1 MLGSMT
7 AILDPSASSAP
18 DDTGAAATRSWRPT
32 PERASLLI
40 LLALTALGYLWTL
53 SESGYANQFYAAA
66 AQAGGESWKAWF
78 FGSLDI
84 GNAITVDKPPA
95 SLWATGLSVRLFG
108 LSSWSIL
115 VPQALMGVA
124 TVGLTFAMVKKVAPW
139 PAAIAAGALTALTP
153 AAALMFRFNN
163 PDALLLLLLVGAGFA
178 TVKAIET
185 GRARWLVLAGALLGF
200 GFLTK
205 MLQAFLIIPAIAVVY
220 LIAGPGSFLKR
231 VLHGVYCFGA
241 MLLAAGWWVAI
252 VELMPE
258 SARPYIDGSQGNSVL
273 ELAFGYNGVGRINGG
288 DYGGLGNAG
297 FDSAAGILRLFQGVS
312 GGMITW
318 LLPAALIL
326 LVAALVW
333 LRKAPRTDL
342 TRATLLIAGGS
353 MLATG
358 LVFSFMGGIY
368 HDYYV
373 IALAPWI
380 AATAVIGAAVVWRDR
395 ACIAA
400 RIVLAVTLVASVVW
414 AWVLLGQSDQQPYAA
429 LLWIVLA
436 LGLVVAAALVVVDRV
451 ERLGR
456 RSVAAVLVGAAVS
469 VGIGPAAYT
478 IQTIGTPH
486 TGSIVTAGP
495 YSGSGPGGFGRG
507 PGGASQGRQFPG
519 GGQAMPAMPGG
530 QNSPQNGRPGG
541 GQGPE
546 LFVAGGGGGMFGG
559 GEISEELAEA
569 LRTNAGQYRWAAAT
583 TSSTSAAS
591 YQLGSSESVMSIG
604 GFNGT
609 TPSIT
614 LKQFQEYVA
623 NGDIHYYIVGGGMG
637 GFAEM
642 ELPAGFEVPG
652 GGQVRGGGFGGDRE
666 DAVSNKIS
674 EWVEDNFTSTDIDGT
689 TVYDLT
695 EPKAGASADG
705 AAS

>member
-1 MLGSMT
+1 MT
-7 AILDPSASSAP
+7 ATLDPAASSAP
-18 DDTGAAATRSWRPT
+18 EDAGAATFRRPWRPT
-32 PERASLLI
+32 PERASLLV
-40 LLALTALGYLWTL
+40 LLGLTALGYLWTL

-66 AQAGGESWKAWF
+66 AQAGGQSWKAWF

-95 SLWATGLSVRLFG
+95 SLWVMGLSVRLFG

-115 VPQALMGVA
+115 VSQALMGVA
-124 TVGLTFAMVKKVAPW
+124 TVGLTFALVRKVAPW

-153 AAALMFRFNN
+153 AAALMFRFDN
-163 PDALLLLLLVGAGFA
+163 PDALLVLLLVGAGFC
-178 TVKAIET
+178 TVRAIET
-185 GRARWLVLAGALLGF
+185 GKARWLVLAGVLLGF

-205 MLQAFLIIPAIAVVY
+205 MLQAFLIIPAIAAVY

-241 MLLAAGWWVAI
+241 MLLAAGWWIAI
-252 VELMPE
+252 FELVPE
-258 SARPYIDGSQGNSVL
+258 SWRPYMDGSQNNSVL
-273 ELAFGYNGVGRINGG
+273 ELALGYNGIGRINGG

-297 FDSAAGILRLFQGVS
+297 FGSAAGILRLFQGVS

-342 TRATLLIAGGS
+342 TRATLLLTGGS
-353 MLATG
+353 MLVTG

-373 IALAPWI
+373 VALAPWI

-395 ACIAA
+395 AGVAA
-400 RIVLAVTLVASVVW
+400 RIVLAVTLVASAAW
-414 AWVLLGQSDQQPYAA
+414 AWVLLGQSDQQPYAT
-429 LLWIVLA
+429 LRWFVLI
-436 LGLVVAAALVVVDRV
+436 LGLVAAAGLTVVDRLDRL

-456 RSVAAVLVGAAVS
+456 WSAVAVLAATAVS
-469 VGIGPAAYT
+469 VGIGPAAYA

-495 YSGSGPGGFGRG
+495 YSGGGPGGLGG
-507 PGGASQGRQFPG
+507 PGGPVRMRGGP

-530 QNSPQNGRPGG
+530 QNGGPSNGQNG

-546 LFVAGGGGGMFGG
+546 LVRLGGGGGMFGG
-559 GEISEELAEA
+559 DEISDELAEA
-569 LRTNAGQYRWAAAT
+569 LRTNAGAYRWAAAT

-591 YQLGSSESVMSIG
+591 YQLGSGESVMSIG
-604 GFNGT
+604 GFNGSA
-609 TPSIT
+609 PSIT

-623 NGDIHYYIVGGGMG
+623 DGQIHYYIAGGGPGGMG
-637 GFAEM
+637 TF
-642 ELPAGFEVPG
+642 ELPAGMELPG
-652 GGQVRGGGFGGDRE
+652 NAQMPAGGQAGPGNRE
-666 DAVSNKIS
+666 SSVSTEIS
-674 EWVEDNFTSTDIDGT
+674 SWVEENFTSTDIDGT

-695 EPKAGASADG
+695 QPKAGA
-705 AAS
+705 